1 MRVFK
6 AITGLQYK
14 CPSKCCLF
22 CKYCT
27 DIFVD
32 YTHGPYMIIC
42 EKFNVNQYDPKQVEL
57 GLHGKCKYF
66 EDQENEMEK

>member
-1 MRVFK
+1 MKVFK

-14 CPSKCCLF
+14 CPDKCCLF
-22 CKYCT
+22 CKHCT

-42 EKFNVNQYDPKQVEL
+42 ENHHNSKQIDL
-57 GLHGKCKYF
+57 GLHGKCKHF
-66 EDQENEMEK
+66 EEREEA